1 MYCGFRH
8 LVSIVSRNNL
18 FSTLCYRSS
27 SVELAQTGQPLLS
40 IQISG
45 PWMPRLATVDLLMYP
60 TPNSWYVTCFCV
72 QDWLLH
78 LTSSISPALPLTR
91 GLLAGN
97 CWLLLV
103 RFFLID
109 HFLPLHYKDI
119 NVSILYLTAEVEELC
134 GRKDQTSGNYQGY
147 SSASEQVMSVLIHI
161 SPPVCLAYF
170 RSKYFVSL
178 ILILSD
184 LIWLCMY
191 SWIQLILVGA
201 AWISQLESKKFK

>member
-1 MYCGFRH
+1 MLFTPHVRAFNVLVDWCVGYPIPVMLSFYSSISCLPFRPFH
-8 LVSIVSRNNL
+8 FFFFFRV
-18 FSTLCYRSS
+18 LCTSN
-27 SVELAQTGQPLLS
+27 EWFL
-40 IQISG
+40 
-45 PWMPRLATVDLLMYP
+45 
-60 TPNSWYVTCFCV
+60 NSWYVTCFCV